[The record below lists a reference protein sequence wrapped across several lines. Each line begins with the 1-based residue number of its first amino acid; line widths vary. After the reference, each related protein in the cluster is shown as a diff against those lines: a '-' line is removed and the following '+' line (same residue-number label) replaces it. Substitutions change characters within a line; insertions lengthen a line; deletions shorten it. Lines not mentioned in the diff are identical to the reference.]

1 MPDWTHENEPCHI
14 LTLNESLTNNRSIS
28 VRLQSSKISKT
39 LTSPANRKLSKPS
52 NMDLFYM
59 EQPQNYMGKD
69 YIKSTYE
76 PKRVEHKVIK
86 PFYPMSEADKL
97 NLTEN

>member
-1 MPDWTHENEPCHI
+1 
-14 LTLNESLTNNRSIS
+14 
-28 VRLQSSKISKT
+28 
-39 LTSPANRKLSKPS
+39 
-52 NMDLFYM
+52 M